1 MAKIIICIHGRS
13 NKPAQETLRDWWQ
26 DAVEEGLAESTAVSL
41 GSVDLKM
48 AYYAN
53 IHYAEDGPL
62 TAANNDEP
70 YKKAEEGAIQPYKM
84 GLFDRFRKVSGNWL
98 DTPLDWLEEHSHLFS
113 ALGRGVSQKL
123 LQDLGEYYSNQD
135 IRTEI
140 NNRLKKLLTDHKHDE
155 IILVSHSMG
164 TIVAYEV
171 LRELGQ
177 DDKHPGFVLEHLIT
191 MGSPLGLT
199 VVKGNSLGA
208 RKKLRTPSCVRG
220 SWVNFSDP
228 DDFVCLDSHLQDD
241 YEPNSFA
248 VRVKDV
254 MVCNDYPGNE
264 HKSYGYLR
272 TPEFSTHLAS
282 LL

>member
-13 NKPAQETLRDWWQ
+13 NKPAQETLREWWQ
-26 DAVEEGLAESTAVSL
+26 DAVEEGLAESTAISL

-53 IHYAEDGPL
+53 IHYADEGPL
-62 TAANNDEP
+62 TVENNDEP
-70 YKKAEEGAIQPYKM
+70 YEPADVGAIKPYKI
-84 GLFDRFRKVSGNWL
+84 GLFDRFRKVTGNWL

-113 ALGRGVSQKL
+113 ALGRSVSQKL
-123 LQDLGEYYSNQD
+123 LEDLGEYYSDPD
-135 IRTEI
+135 IRNQI
-140 NNRLKKLLTDHKHDE
+140 NNRLKQLLITHKDDE

-171 LRELGQ
+171 LRELGK
-177 DDKHPGFVLEHLIT
+177 DPEHPGFVLEHLVT

-199 VVKGNSLGA
+199 VVKGNASGD

-248 VRVKDV
+248 VQVKDV